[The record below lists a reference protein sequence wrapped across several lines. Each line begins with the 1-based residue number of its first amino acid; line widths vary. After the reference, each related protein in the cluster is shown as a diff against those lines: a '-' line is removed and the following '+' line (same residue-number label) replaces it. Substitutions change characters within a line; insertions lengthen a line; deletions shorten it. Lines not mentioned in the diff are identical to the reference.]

1 MTDEPTR
8 FSYMRSELTNFVRA
22 LATIAAGMPDGEYRR
37 GWLAALA
44 ALAMLVGI
52 EGERGQDDD
61 RLQQAGRV

>member
-1 MTDEPTR
+1 MMGQPIR
-8 FSYMRSELTNFVRA
+8 NSYLRSEIANFLRTLSA
-22 LATIAAGMPDGEYRR
+22 IAAGMSDAEYRR

-61 RLQQAGRV
+61 

>member
-1 MTDEPTR
+1 MNGEPQR
-8 FSYMRSELTNFVRA
+8 NAYLRSEIANFIRT
-22 LATIAAGMPDGEYRR
+22 LSTIAAGMPDAEYRR

-61 RLQQAGRV
+61 RR